1 MDGEDFDLGPSNP
14 FVSPAPASRAEEG
27 GWVGPSNP
35 FLGTNG
41 DGPLSFTSNPGT
53 PGSRGYYDDDDNDAI
68 SPASGSMMDRT
79 RSSLIAEQDLLDL
92 SDVDESDE
100 SDEDEAFLANSLA
113 PRELVRWSA
122 GAYRC
127 SQCARASPSLVGA
140 SPDDDPS
147 LTFFLSRTQSQ
158 PTTKRWRKSR

>member
-1 MDGEDFDLGPSNP
+1 MDGEDFALGPSNP
-14 FVSPAPASRAEEG
+14 FVSPAPASRVEEG
-27 GWVGPSNP
+27 GWAGPSNP

-79 RSSLIAEQDLLDL
+79 RSSLIAEQGLLAL

-100 SDEDEAFLANSLA
+100 SDEGAGQMVCRCVSVLSVRACLALA
-113 PRELVRWSA
+113 CWRE
-122 GAYRC
+122 
-127 SQCARASPSLVGA
+127 SQR
-140 SPDDDPS
+140 
-147 LTFFLSRTQSQ
+147 
-158 PTTKRWRKSR
+158 